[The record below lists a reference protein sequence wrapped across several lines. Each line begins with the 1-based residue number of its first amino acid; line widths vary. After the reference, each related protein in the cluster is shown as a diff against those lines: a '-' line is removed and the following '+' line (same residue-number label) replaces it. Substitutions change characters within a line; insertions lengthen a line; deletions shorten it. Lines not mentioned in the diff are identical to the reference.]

1 MSDTTSEQVPLLQ
14 KMEIADILDTAIRLY
29 RHNFTLFMEIVAV
42 VQVFLMAIYMI
53 GMWVVSQTVMT
64 TGGEEIPWQALLGLG
79 PLGLLYIGGLLLLFP
94 VSEAALAFAISETY
108 LGRRI
113 SVLDAYRRMWPL
125 IWRLLGTMILVS
137 IVISLGAG
145 MCLILG
151 LLVWV
156 WFAITTPIVAL
167 ERSWGPTAMDRS
179 YRLVSGH
186 WWRVLG
192 TLLLLQLIIIV
203 ATVAISAVPVVA
215 VMLLFGESNPL
226 LAQSLTTAI
235 QTITNIVVRPV
246 LMIGTVLIYYDLRIR
261 KEGFDLVTLTQALE
275 RSRGG
280 DAGEEK
286 PTASQPSDRELP
298 RPLTHEW
305 PCPLGLT
312 NLNQNSS
319 HQLRIDLTDVNRC

>member
-1 MSDTTSEQVPLLQ
+1 MSDTTSEQVPLLH

-29 RHNFTLFMEIVAV
+29 RQNFTLFMEIVAV
-42 VQVFLMAIYMI
+42 VQVFLMAIYVI
-53 GMWVVSQTVMT
+53 GMWSASQTIMT

-79 PLGLLYIGGLLLLFP
+79 PLGLLYIGGWILLFP
-94 VSEAALAFAISETY
+94 LSEAALAFAVSETY

-113 SVLDAYRRMWPL
+113 SVREAYRRMWPL
-125 IWRLLGTMILVS
+125 IWRLLGTMILVA
-137 IVISLGAG
+137 IVILLGTS
-145 MCLILG
+145 MCLIPG

-192 TLLLLQLIIIV
+192 ALILLQLIIIV
-203 ATVAISAVPVVA
+203 ATVAISILPAII
-215 VMLLFGESNPL
+215 VMLWLGESNPL

-235 QTITNIVVRPV
+235 QTITNIIVRPV
-246 LMIGTVLIYYDLRIR
+246 LMTGIVLIYYDLRIR

-275 RSRGG
+275 RSRGEG
-280 DAGEEK
+280 PGEEK
-286 PTASQPSDRELP
+286 PAASQPSERELLPAPDTQVPLPP
-298 RPLTHEW
+298 RP
-305 PCPLGLT
+305 
-312 NLNQNSS
+312 NQSEAE
-319 HQLRIDLTDVNRC
+319 QQPPT

>member
-1 MSDTTSEQVPLLQ
+1 MSETTAREVPLLQ

-42 VQVFLMAIYMI
+42 VQVFLMAIYVI
-53 GMWVVSQTVMT
+53 GMWAVSQTVMT
-64 TGGEEIPWQALLGLG
+64 TGGEEIPWLALLGLG
-79 PLGLLYIGGLLLLFP
+79 PIGLLYIGGWILLFP
-94 VSEAALAFAISETY
+94 VSEGALAFAVSETY

-113 SVLDAYRRMWPL
+113 SVLEAYRRMWPL

-137 IVISLGAG
+137 IVMSLGTG
-145 MCLILG
+145 MCLIPG

-192 TLLLLQLIIIV
+192 ALLLLQLIIIV
-203 ATVAISAVPVVA
+203 ATVAISILPAII
-215 VMLLFGESNPL
+215 VMLWLGESNPL
-226 LAQSLTTAI
+226 LAQSLATAI
-235 QTITNIVVRPV
+235 QTIANIVVRPV
-246 LMIGTVLIYYDLRIR
+246 LMTGVVLIYYDLRIR

-280 DAGEEK
+280 GAGEEK
-286 PTASQPSDRELP
+286 PAAPQPSDQRLPPAPHIQVPLPP
-298 RPLTHEW
+298 RPDQPESEQQPPT
-305 PCPLGLT
+305 
-312 NLNQNSS
+312 Q
-319 HQLRIDLTDVNRC
+319 D

>member
-1 MSDTTSEQVPLLQ
+1 MTEPNHQRVPLLQ

-29 RHNFTLFMEIVAV
+29 RQNLTLFMEIVAV

-53 GMWVVSQTVMT
+53 GMWVGAQTIMAT
-64 TGGEEIPWQALLGLG
+64 PSEEIPWLALLGLG
-79 PLGLLYIGGLLLLFP
+79 PIGLLYIGGWILLFP
-94 VSEAALAFAISETY
+94 VSEAALAFAVSETY

-113 SVLDAYRRMWPL
+113 SVLEAYRRMWPL
-125 IWRLLGTMILVS
+125 LWRLLGTMILVS
-137 IVISLGAG
+137 IVISLGTG
-145 MCLILG
+145 MCLIPG

-167 ERSWGPTAMDRS
+167 ERTAGPTAMDRS

-186 WWRVLG
+186 WWRVFG

-203 ATVAISAVPVVA
+203 ATVAISVPPMLA
-215 VMLLFGESNPL
+215 AMLLLGESNPL
-226 LAQSLTTAI
+226 LAQSLTTAV

-246 LMIGTVLIYYDLRIR
+246 LMIATVLIYYDLRIR

-280 DAGEEK
+280 AVDERKPAVEE
-286 PTASQPSDRELP
+286 PARQDLPPPAPRRTPLPP
-298 RPLTHEW
+298 RPNQSKSEQQPLT
-305 PCPLGLT
+305 
-312 NLNQNSS
+312 
-319 HQLRIDLTDVNRC
+319 

>member
-1 MSDTTSEQVPLLQ
+1 MSETTSGQVPLLQ

-29 RHNFTLFMEIVAV
+29 RQNFTLFMEIVAV

-53 GMWVVSQTVMT
+53 GMWAVSQTMMT

-79 PLGLLYIGGLLLLFP
+79 PLGLLYMGGLILLFP

-113 SVLDAYRRMWPL
+113 SVLEAYRRMWPL

-137 IVISLGAG
+137 IVISLGTG
-145 MCLILG
+145 MCLIPG

-167 ERSWGPTAMDRS
+167 ERTAGPTAMDRS

-192 TLLLLQLIIIV
+192 TLLLLQLILIV
-203 ATVAISAVPVVA
+203 ATLAISLPAMLA
-215 VMLLFGESNPL
+215 VMLLLSESNPL

-246 LMIGTVLIYYDLRIR
+246 LMIGVVLIYYDLRIR

-275 RSRGG
+275 HSRGEG
-280 DAGEEK
+280 AGEEK
-286 PTASQPSDRELP
+286 PAASQPSERELP
-298 RPLTHEW
+298 PAPDTRVALPPRPDQSKPEQQPPT
-305 PCPLGLT
+305 
-312 NLNQNSS
+312 
-319 HQLRIDLTDVNRC
+319 

>member
-1 MSDTTSEQVPLLQ
+1 MSETTSGQVPVLQ
-14 KMEIADILDTAIRLY
+14 KMEIADILDAAIRLY
-29 RHNFTLFMEIVAV
+29 RHNFTLFLEIVAV

-53 GMWVVSQTVMT
+53 GMWVAAQTLMT

-79 PLGLLYIGGLLLLFP
+79 PIGLLYMGGWILLFP
-94 VSEAALAFAISETY
+94 LSEAALAFAISEIY

-137 IVISLGAG
+137 IVISLGTS
-145 MCLILG
+145 MCLIPG

-179 YRLVSGH
+179 YRLVSSH

-215 VMLLFGESNPL
+215 VMLLFGESSPL
-226 LAQSLTTAI
+226 LAQSLMTAI

-246 LMIGTVLIYYDLRIR
+246 LMIGVVLIYYDLRIR

-275 RSRGG
+275 RSRGEG
-280 DAGEEK
+280 VGEEK
-286 PTASQPSDRELP
+286 PAASQPSGRELP
-298 RPLTHEW
+298 PAPDTRVALPPRPDQSE
-305 PCPLGLT
+305 
-312 NLNQNSS
+312 
-319 HQLRIDLTDVNRC
+319 

>member
-1 MSDTTSEQVPLLQ
+1 MSETTSGQVPLLQ

-53 GMWVVSQTVMT
+53 GMWAVSQTVMT
-64 TGGEEIPWQALLGLG
+64 TAGEEIPWEILLGLG
-79 PLGLLYIGGLLLLFP
+79 PIGLLYIGGWILLFP
-94 VSEAALAFAISETY
+94 VSEGALAFAISETY

-113 SVLDAYRRMWPL
+113 SVLEAYRRMWPL

-137 IVISLGAG
+137 IVISLGTG
-145 MCLILG
+145 MCLIPG

-186 WWRVLG
+186 WWRVFG
-192 TLLLLQLIIIV
+192 ALLLLQLIIIV
-203 ATVAISAVPVVA
+203 ATVAVSAVPVVA
-215 VMLLFGESNPL
+215 VMLLFGESSPL
-226 LAQSLTTAI
+226 LTQSLTTAI
-235 QTITNIVVRPV
+235 QTIGNIVVRPV

-261 KEGFDLVTLTQALE
+261 KEGFDLVMLTQALE
-275 RSRGG
+275 RSRGDG
-280 DAGEEK
+280 VGEEQ
-286 PTASQPSDRELP
+286 PSASQPSGRELP
-298 RPLTHEW
+298 PAPDTPVPLPPRPDQSKPEQQPPT
-305 PCPLGLT
+305 
-312 NLNQNSS
+312 
-319 HQLRIDLTDVNRC
+319 

>member
-1 MSDTTSEQVPLLQ
+1 MSETTSGQVPLLQ

-53 GMWVVSQTVMT
+53 GMWATAQTMIT

-79 PLGLLYIGGLLLLFP
+79 PLGLLSIGGWILLFP
-94 VSEAALAFAISETY
+94 VSEAALAFAVSETY

-113 SVLDAYRRMWPL
+113 TVLEAYRRMWPL

-137 IVISLGAG
+137 IVISLGTG
-145 MCLILG
+145 MCLIPG
-151 LLVWV
+151 LLAWV

-167 ERSWGPTAMDRS
+167 ERSWGPTAMGRS
-179 YRLVSGH
+179 YQLVSGH

-203 ATVAISAVPVVA
+203 ATVAIFVLPAVV

-235 QTITNIVVRPV
+235 QTTSNIVIRPV

-261 KEGFDLVTLTQALE
+261 KEGFDLVMLTQALE
-275 RSRGG
+275 RSRGEG
-280 DAGEEK
+280 GREQK
-286 PTASQPSDRELP
+286 PVAFPPPDQELP
-298 RPLTHEW
+298 SGPGIQVPLPPRPEKSESEQQHPT
-305 PCPLGLT
+305 
-312 NLNQNSS
+312 
-319 HQLRIDLTDVNRC
+319 

>member
-1 MSDTTSEQVPLLQ
+1 MTDTNQQRVPLLQ

-29 RHNFTLFMEIVAV
+29 RQNFTLFMEIVAV
-42 VQVFLMAIYMI
+42 VQVFLMAIYVI
-53 GMWVVSQTVMT
+53 GMWAATQTIMT

-79 PLGLLYIGGLLLLFP
+79 PLGLLYIGGWILLFP
-94 VSEAALAFAISETY
+94 LSEAALAFAVSEAY

-113 SVLDAYRRMWPL
+113 SVLEAYRRMWPL

-137 IVISLGAG
+137 IVISLGIG
-145 MCLILG
+145 MCLIPG
-151 LLVWV
+151 ILVWV

-192 TLLLLQLIIIV
+192 TLLLLQLILIV
-203 ATVAISAVPVVA
+203 VTLAISLPAMLA
-215 VMLLFGESNPL
+215 VMLLLSESDPL
-226 LAQSLTTAI
+226 LAQSLMTAI

-246 LMIGTVLIYYDLRIR
+246 LMIGVVLIYYDLRIR

-275 RSRGG
+275 RSRGEG
-280 DAGEEK
+280 AGEEK
-286 PTASQPSDRELP
+286 PAASQPSERELP
-298 RPLTHEW
+298 PAPDTLVALPPRPNESKSEQQPPT
-305 PCPLGLT
+305 
-312 NLNQNSS
+312 
-319 HQLRIDLTDVNRC
+319 

>member
-1 MSDTTSEQVPLLQ
+1 MTDTNQQRVPLLQ

-53 GMWVVSQTVMT
+53 GMWVGTQTIMAT
-64 TGGEEIPWQALLGLG
+64 PSEEIPWHALLGLG
-79 PLGLLYIGGLLLLFP
+79 PLGLLYIGGWILLFP
-94 VSEAALAFAISETY
+94 VSEAALAFAVSETY

-113 SVLDAYRRMWPL
+113 SVLEAYRRMWPL

-137 IVISLGAG
+137 IVISLGTG
-145 MCLILG
+145 MCLIPG

-167 ERSWGPTAMDRS
+167 ERTAGPTAMDRS

-192 TLLLLQLIIIV
+192 ALLLLQLIIIV
-203 ATVAISAVPVVA
+203 ATLAISLPAMLA
-215 VMLLFGESNPL
+215 VMLLLGESNPL
-226 LAQSLTTAI
+226 LAQSLTTAV

-275 RSRGG
+275 RSRGV
-280 DAGEEK
+280 DATEEK
-286 PTASQPSDRELP
+286 PAASQPSERELP
-298 RPLTHEW
+298 PTPDTRVPLPPRPDQSESEQQPPT
-305 PCPLGLT
+305 
-312 NLNQNSS
+312 
-319 HQLRIDLTDVNRC
+319 

>member
-1 MSDTTSEQVPLLQ
+1 MTEPNHQRVPLLQ

-53 GMWVVSQTVMT
+53 GAWSASQTLMA
-64 TGGEEIPWQALLGLG
+64 TGGEEIPWKALVSLG
-79 PLGLLYIGGLLLLFP
+79 PLGLLYIGGWILLFP
-94 VSEAALAFAISETY
+94 VSEAALAFAVSETY

-113 SVLDAYRRMWPL
+113 SVLEAYQRMWPL

-137 IVISLGAG
+137 IVISLGTG
-145 MCLILG
+145 MCLIPG
-151 LLVWV
+151 ILVWV

-167 ERSWGPTAMDRS
+167 ERTAGPTAMDRS

-192 TLLLLQLIIIV
+192 ALLLLQLIIIV
-203 ATVAISAVPVVA
+203 ATVAISIPPVLG
-215 VMLLFGESNPL
+215 VMLLLGESNPL
-226 LAQSLTTAI
+226 LAQALTTAI
-235 QTITNIVVRPV
+235 QAITNIVVRPV

-280 DAGEEK
+280 AVDERKPAVEEPARQDLP
-286 PTASQPSDRELP
+286 PTVPMRTPLPP
-298 RPLTHEW
+298 RP
-305 PCPLGLT
+305 
-312 NLNQNSS
+312 NQPKSE
-319 HQLRIDLTDVNRC
+319 QQPPT